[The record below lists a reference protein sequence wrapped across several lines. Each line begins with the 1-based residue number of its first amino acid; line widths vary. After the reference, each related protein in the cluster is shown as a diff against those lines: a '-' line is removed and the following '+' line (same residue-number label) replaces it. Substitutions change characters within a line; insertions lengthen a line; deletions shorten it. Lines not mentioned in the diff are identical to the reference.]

1 MKNCFRLILSLFI
14 GQDVSENSVLQAVVL
29 LRVSARIHYC
39 YCCLFGTSWTCKGSQ
54 KAKQSTANLV
64 ASSTMLVVIRVSSS
78 KDATPLSCFESKFV
92 GRSVCHSPYYRSPI
106 DLSDFVRFPMR
117 VRHVFCVSFLT
128 LFEETE
134 RRPSS
139 TLKMKLKVFTYLLTA
154 NKFRGTCSDFYEH
167 SHFVVALLVHC
178 FLSKFKQ
185 QML

>member
-1 MKNCFRLILSLFI
+1 VKNYFLLISSLFVD
-14 GQDVSENSVLQAVVL
+14 QDVSENSVLQAVVL
-29 LRVSARIHYC
+29 LRVSVRIHYC
-39 YCCLFGTSWTCKGSQ
+39 CCCLSGISWTFKVSQ

-64 ASSTMLVVIRVSSS
+64 ACSTMLVVIRVSSS
-78 KDATPLSCFESKFV
+78 KDAIPLSYFESKFI
-92 GRSVCHSPYYRSPI
+92 GRSVCHSPYYHSPI
-106 DLSDFVRFPMR
+106 NLSGFVRFPMW

-139 TLKMKLKVFTYLLTA
+139 TLKMMLIVFTYWLTA

-167 SHFVVALLVHC
+167 SHFGVVLLRC

>member
-1 MKNCFRLILSLFI
+1 MKNCFRLILSLFV
-14 GQDVSENSVLQAVVL
+14 GQDVSENSVLQAEVL

-39 YCCLFGTSWTCKGSQ
+39 YCCLSGISWTFKVFQ

-64 ASSTMLVVIRVSSS
+64 ASLTMLGVIRVSSS

-92 GRSVCHSPYYRSPI
+92 EHSVCHSPYYRSPI
-106 DLSDFVRFPMR
+106 DLSDFVRFPMW
-117 VRHVFCVSFLT
+117 VHHVFCVSFLT

-139 TLKMKLKVFTYLLTA
+139 TLKNDVIVFTYLLTA

-167 SHFVVALLVHC
+167 SHFGVVLVRC
-178 FLSKFKQ
+178 FLSKFRQ